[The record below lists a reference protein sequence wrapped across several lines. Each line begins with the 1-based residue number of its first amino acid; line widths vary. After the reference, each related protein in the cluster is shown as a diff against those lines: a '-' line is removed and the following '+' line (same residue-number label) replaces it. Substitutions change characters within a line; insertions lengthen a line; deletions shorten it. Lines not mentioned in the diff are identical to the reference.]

1 MTMSLHIDR
10 DLVMPREAVKPP
22 SDDAAFLPILSPTRP
37 CSPGFTVG
45 VHADGWVHL
54 MPLHIGIDRELFAR
68 KRAVGVEESPL
79 DSIETTLLAT

>member
-1 MTMSLHIDR
+1 
-10 DLVMPREAVKPP
+10 
-22 SDDAAFLPILSPTRP
+22 
-37 CSPGFTVG
+37 
-45 VHADGWVHL
+45 